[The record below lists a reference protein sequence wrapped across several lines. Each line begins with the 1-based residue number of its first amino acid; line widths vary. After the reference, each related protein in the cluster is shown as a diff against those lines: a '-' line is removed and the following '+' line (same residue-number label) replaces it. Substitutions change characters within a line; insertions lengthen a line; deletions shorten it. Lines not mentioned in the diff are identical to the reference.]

1 MRMSFMILVLVLMW
15 SAAPLVNSNGYLA
28 SSTYETTY
36 VKYGD
41 TLWGIASRYVTDKDD
56 IRQLTYAIAEI
67 NKLNQNAQIYPGQ
80 TLKIPVR
87 NAH

>member
-1 MRMSFMILVLVLMW
+1 MRMGLIILVIVLVW
-15 SAAPLVNSNGYLA
+15 SVAPMVNSNGYLS

-41 TLWGIASRYVTDKDD
+41 TLWGIASRYATEKDD
-56 IRQLTYAIAEI
+56 IRQLTYAIMEI

-80 TLKIPVR
+80 ILKIPVKDSR
-87 NAH
+87 